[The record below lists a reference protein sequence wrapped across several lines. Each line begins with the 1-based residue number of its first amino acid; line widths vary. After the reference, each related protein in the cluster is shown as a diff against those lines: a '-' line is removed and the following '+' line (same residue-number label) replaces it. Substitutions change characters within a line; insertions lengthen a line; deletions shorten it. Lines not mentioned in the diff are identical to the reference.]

1 MRTRLIALGCCA
13 AALGGCGAAA
23 RDDASLVPR
32 PVGDGPR
39 FQPPALSS
47 AVARAADVAGLG
59 CSSRGATRYG
69 AHVEVF
75 AAGRVV
81 VVPAGIGLAPPLRR
95 QGAYVRGARCAYPLM
110 TAEPTG
116 LIEIARDGAGSQAT
130 LGTLFALWG
139 QPLGAGRLAG
149 FAGRVRVHVDG
160 RAWRGDPR
168 DVPLRPH
175 GQVVVQVGPRVVPHA
190 RYRFPPGL

>member
-1 MRTRLIALGCCA
+1 VRTLIALGCCA
-13 AALGGCGAAA
+13 AVLGGCGASSP
-23 RDDASLVPR
+23 RDASLVPR

-39 FQPPALSS
+39 FQPPARSP
-47 AVARAADVAGLG
+47 AVARATEVAGLG
-59 CSSRGATRYG
+59 CSSTGAARYG

-95 QGAYVRGARCAYPLM
+95 EGAYVRGARCAYPLM

-116 LIEIARDGAGSQAT
+116 LVEIAHDSAGTKAT

-139 QPLGAGRLAG
+139 QPLGAHRLAG
-149 FAGRVRVHVDG
+149 FSGRVRVHVDG
-160 RAWRGDPR
+160 RVWRGDPR
-168 DVPLRPH
+168 DAPLRPH

-190 RYRFPPGL
+190 RYAFPPGL